1 MCAIDRF
8 SKYAWLVLLKDRRGI
23 SIVNTF
29 QEIISKRCKPNKI
42 WVDQGDEFYNNI
54 SERFLKIHNIEMHSI
69 YNEVK
74 SVVAERFIRTF
85 KTRFLSTLKLFQKMF
100 ILILMLNTMKIL
112 MKKILILK
120 LVIMS

>member
-29 QEIISKRCKPNKI
+29 QEIISKRRKPNKI

>member
-23 SIVNTF
+23 SIVNAF
-29 QEIISKRCKPNKI
+29 QKIISKRPKPNKI
-42 WVDQGDEFYNNI
+42 WVDQGDECYNNI

-100 ILILMLNTMKIL
+100 ILILMLKKMKIL